1 MRLLSWN
8 IHKGI
13 GGRDRRYSLQRIIDC
28 IDHEHPDLVCLQ
40 EVDRLV
46 KRSSFDDQPRLL
58 GNSLNLLSHYQSNVS
73 VAAGTYGNL
82 ILSKWPIASAHRI
95 SLKRGKRKSR
105 GAQLVHIETPRGILH
120 LVNTH
125 LGLDERERHWQIDYL
140 LQHQL
145 FQSYATL
152 PTVIV
157 GDFNDWRNT
166 LGNAVL
172 ASKGFRQVTTPA
184 SQFRSFPSWLPV
196 GGLDKIFM
204 SKGMQSNQ
212 ARVVRTSLAREA
224 SDHLPVVIDFTIN
237 AS

>member
-28 IDHEHPDLVCLQ
+28 IDHEHPDLAILQ

-125 LGLDERERHWQIDYL
+125 LGLDERERHWQMDYL

-166 LGNAVL
+166 LGNATL
-172 ASKGFRQVTTPA
+172 ASKGFRQVTTPT
-184 SQFRSFPSWLPV
+184 SRFRSFPSWLPV
-196 GGLDKIFM
+196 GGLDKMFM
-204 SKGMQSNQ
+204 SEGMQSNQ

-224 SDHLPVVIDFTIN
+224 SDHLPVVVDFTIS